1 MKLKAFLWLFGAI
14 LMAGSFSGA
23 HGQIVS
29 PAARERRL
37 PIALGFGMSNF
48 DLDWG
53 SDKNGERRMAGIT
66 ATLDTDLPHA
76 SGILK
81 GFELEIEGRDINY
94 FQPVGLSSMRQ
105 STILGGAVY
114 SWPYS
119 QRARPYAKYLWGLG
133 SIDAS
138 RVGPYR
144 HDTQM
149 VMAPGGGLECKV
161 FGPLWVRG
169 DYEYQFW
176 PNFFG
181 RGTLNPNGFTISTVY
196 DFRTRRRNQY

>member
-1 MKLKAFLWLFGAI
+1 MNLKAYLPLFGAI
-14 LMAGSFSGA
+14 LMAGLPSCA
-23 HGQIVS
+23 RGQVAS
-29 PAARERRL
+29 SAQERQL
-37 PIALGFGMSNF
+37 PIALGFGVSNY
-48 DLDWG
+48 DIDWG
-53 SDKNGERRMAGIT
+53 KAKSGERRMAGIT

-94 FQPVGLSSMRQ
+94 SQPEGLSDMRQ
-105 STILGGAVY
+105 STILGGSVY

-119 QRARPYAKYLWGLG
+119 HKVRPFAKYLWGLG
-133 SIDAS
+133 AIDIA

-149 VMAPGGGLECKV
+149 VMAPGGGLECRV
-161 FGPLWVRG
+161 FGAVWVRG

-176 PNFFG
+176 PHFLG
-181 RGTLNPNGFTISTVY
+181 RNTLTPNGFTISTIY
-196 DFRTRRRNQY
+196 DFRTRSRNRY